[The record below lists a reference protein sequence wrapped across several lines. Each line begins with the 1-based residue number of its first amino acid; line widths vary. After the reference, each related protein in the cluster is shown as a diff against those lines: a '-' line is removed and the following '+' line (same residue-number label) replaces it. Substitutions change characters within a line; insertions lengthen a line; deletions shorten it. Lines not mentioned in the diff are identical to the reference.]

1 VFPNGNEKTLQGFL
15 QGLKP
20 VGLRALT
27 PGLKPRPPKEKAFA
41 PSLFTVASAPRLLH
55 ENSRLPSLRQSKQ
68 KAAATKDWETIGNTA
83 FDFAQ
88 SFP

>member
-1 VFPNGNEKTLQGFL
+1 MAFHRRF
-15 QGLKP
+15 
-20 VGLRALT
+20 RAPLAAR
-27 PGLKPRPPKEKAFA
+27 KRPPPF
-41 PSLFTVASAPRLLH
+41 
-55 ENSRLPSLRQSKQ
+55 LRQSKQ